1 MKDTHKTPRLYIA
14 QPLNIGGALTLET
27 PQAHYLK
34 SVLRLENGAPVRVFN
49 GHDGEFLATLD
60 NIQKKSATLTLT
72 KQLAAQPV
80 QTQPLHL
87 LFAPIKKHRMDFLI
101 EKAVELDVTDLT
113 PVITAHTQT
122 HKINEQRLRAQIIE
136 AAEQCERMSLPT
148 LHKIK
153 TLPGILQKWNEQI
166 PIYWAAERLKDA
178 PHIKDITNPKAF
190 LIGPEGG
197 FSEQENS
204 LLQTQEIIRPISLGK
219 NILRAET
226 AALFCLSHANP

>member
-1 MKDTHKTPRLYIA
+1 MKDTHKTPRLYID
-14 QPLNIGGALTLET
+14 QPLNAGKDVILET

-34 SVLRLENGAPVRVFN
+34 SVLRFEKGTPVRVFN
-49 GHDGEFLATLD
+49 GRDGEWLATISALE
-60 NIQKKSATLTLT
+60 KKSAVLTLT
-72 KQLAAQPV
+72 NQLARQPV
-80 QTQPLHL
+80 QPQPLHL

-101 EKAVELDVTDLT
+101 EKAVELGVTDLT

-122 HKINEQRLRAQIIE
+122 RKINEERLHAQIIE

-148 LHKIK
+148 LHKVE
-153 TLPGILQKWNEQI
+153 TLPGALQKWNQQI
-166 PIYWAAERLKDA
+166 PVYWAAERLKNT
-178 PHIKDITNPKAF
+178 PHIKEIISPEAF

-197 FSEQENS
+197 FSEQES
-204 LLQTQEIIRPISLGK
+204 DFLQTQEIVRPISLGK